1 MPDDYRILVLES
13 SPAQRLHVE
22 SLLNDIGFRQIT
34 ATGTAEAA
42 LHALQLRQH
51 QIVVMDPDMPDT
63 DGLQF
68 IRQLSSLGLN
78 PMLAI
83 SSAGSR
89 RHLKSVGLMAK
100 EHGFSV
106 IGQFPKP
113 FARQQAHQLLR
124 QCLARRKKNLLPGC
138 GAAGQ
143 PPLAIDASTLHQA
156 LHDGEIQGWFQPKR
170 SLRTGR
176 IVAAEVLARWPC
188 ATGECVLPSAFI
200 PAIKHYGFEH
210 ELLLQILDDGLKA
223 HVAWSRCGHNV
234 PIGINLP
241 VPLLEQPELLD
252 RLHDMVTAAGVAPK
266 AVVFELL
273 EDDAINIPSRYYM
286 GASRLRLKGFGLAQD
301 DFGRGYSSICS
312 LVSTPFTEL
321 KIDRALVSGAWND
334 EMRAAALASAVAL
347 GHELGLSV
355 TGEGVETREDWNFLQ
370 RIGCDCAQG
379 FLISKAV
386 DAGRFAQL
394 LSDQA
399 LFTMPL

>member
-1 MPDDYRILVLES
+1 MPADHRILVLDH
-13 SPAQRLHVE
+13 SPVQCRHVE
-22 SLLNDIGFRQIT
+22 SLLNGVGFRQIT
-34 ATGTAEAA
+34 SACTAQAA
-42 LHALQLRQH
+42 LQALQQQRH
-51 QIVVMDPDMPDT
+51 QIVILDLDMPDT
-63 DGLQF
+63 DGIQF
-68 IRQLSSLGLN
+68 IDQMSGLGQH
-78 PMLAI
+78 PMLLI
-83 SSAGSR
+83 SSACPR
-89 RHLKSVGLMAK
+89 RILKSAGLMAK
-100 EHGFSV
+100 EQGFSV

-223 HVAWSRCGHNV
+223 HTAWRRRGHRI
-234 PIGINLP
+234 PIGVNLP
-241 VPLLEQPELLD
+241 VPLLEQPELPD
-252 RLHDMVTAAGVAPK
+252 RLHDMVTAAGVAPE

-334 EMRAAALASAVAL
+334 EMRSAALASTIAL

-386 DAGRFAQL
+386 DADRFAQM
-394 LSDQA
+394 LSNQA

>member
-1 MPDDYRILVLES
+1 MPADHRILVLDH
-13 SPAQRLHVE
+13 SPVQCRHVE
-22 SLLNDIGFRQIT
+22 SLLNGVGFRQIT
-34 ATGTAEAA
+34 SACTAQAA
-42 LHALQLRQH
+42 LQALQQQRH
-51 QIVVMDPDMPDT
+51 QIVILDLDMPDT
-63 DGLQF
+63 DGIQF
-68 IRQLSSLGLN
+68 IDQMSGLGQH
-78 PMLAI
+78 PMLLI
-83 SSAGSR
+83 SSACPR
-89 RHLKSVGLMAK
+89 RILKSAGLMAK
-100 EHGFSV
+100 EQGFSV

-113 FARQQAHQLLR
+113 FTWQQARQVLQ
-124 QCLARRKKNLLPGC
+124 QCLARLEESAPVHGHP
-138 GAAGQ
+138 AVH
-143 PPLAIDASTLHQA
+143 PPPALDASTLGQA
-156 LHDGEIQGWFQPKR
+156 LQNREIQGWFQPKL
-170 SLRTGR
+170 SLHTGR

-188 ATGECVLPSAFI
+188 DTGECILPSAFL
-200 PAIKHYGFEH
+200 PAVKQHGFEH
-210 ELLLQILDDGLKA
+210 ELLLQMLGDGLKA

-234 PIGINLP
+234 PIGVNLP

-252 RLHDMVTAAGVAPK
+252 RLHDMVTTAGVAPE

-273 EDDAINIPSRYYM
+273 EDEAINIPSRYYM

-334 EMRAAALASAVAL
+334 PMRCAALASTIAL

-370 RIGCDCAQG
+370 RMGCDCAQG

-386 DAGRFAQL
+386 DADRFAQM
-394 LSDQA
+394 LSNQA